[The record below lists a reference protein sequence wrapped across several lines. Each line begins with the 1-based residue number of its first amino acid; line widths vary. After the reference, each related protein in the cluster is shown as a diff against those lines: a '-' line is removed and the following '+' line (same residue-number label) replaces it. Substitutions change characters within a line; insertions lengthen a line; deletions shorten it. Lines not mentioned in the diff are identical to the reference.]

1 MLFSVLFCIYQ
12 KKEVLFIM
20 NLTMDETFICKAI
33 FSDID
38 GTFLTSDHLVSQK
51 TLIAIRAVMQQGIP
65 FSLITAR
72 NPLCIQPILDRI
84 QLSCNII
91 GCNGALILDE
101 NHNLLYEKGFSV
113 SETSDLLYYIE
124 QAGFDLAWNLYTATD
139 WYVKDRTD
147 PRILWQEGEVEVT
160 SKETLPEQLPSDTV
174 IAKVLCIC
182 NHKEVPMIELA
193 LQRRFPE
200 YTIVKSAPTLL
211 EITAGGINK
220 AQAFTHFCQL
230 KQIAPEHALAFGDN
244 YNDVEML
251 ETAGCGILMEN
262 APADLKEKGFLI
274 TADNDHDG
282 IAMILNQLS
291 II

>member
-1 MLFSVLFCIYQ
+1 
-12 KKEVLFIM
+12 M
-20 NLTMDETFICKAI
+20 NLTINKHFTCKAI

-38 GTFLTSDHLVSQK
+38 GTFLTSDHLVSQE
-51 TLIAIRAVMQQGIP
+51 TQEAIRAAMKQGIP
-65 FSLITAR
+65 FSLISAR

-84 QLSCNII
+84 HLSCNII

-101 NHNLLYEKGFSV
+101 HHNLLYEKGLSI
-113 SETSDLLYYIE
+113 SEASELISFIE

-139 WYVKDRTD
+139 WYVKDRKD
-147 PRILWQEGEVEVT
+147 SRIRWQEDVVEVT
-160 SKETLPEQLPSDTV
+160 STETTPEQLPSDTV

-182 NHKEVPMIELA
+182 DPKEVPMIELA

-200 YTIVKSAPTLL
+200 YAIVKSAPHLL

-220 AQAFTHFCQL
+220 AQALTQFCAL
-230 KQIAPEHALAFGDN
+230 KQIAPEHTLAFGDN

-251 ETAGCGILMEN
+251 GTAGCGVLMGN

-282 IAMILNQLS
+282 IAMVLHQLN